1 MLHKNIHFTRRYNM
15 YCTCVFQLIDYNQYK
30 VVMALTCMYP
40 KTISTNIHTYIHT
53 SLAVINIIILY
64 INYICEDN

>member
-1 MLHKNIHFTRRYNM
+1 M

-40 KTISTNIHTYIHT
+40 KQSQQPTYIHTYIHT

-64 INYICEDN
+64 INYIICEDN